1 MKRQVVLL
9 ALMSLAAAASAAEKQ
24 QAYKWTDA
32 NGVVHFTDTPPPKET
47 PNVQAVKIVD
57 NATASDATPP
67 SDNTPPA
74 STNAKPLAPD
84 TPENRAKLCEQA
96 KHNLAMLQS
105 SLPVSELGPDGKV
118 KAIDDKERDARIAGV
133 NDRIA
138 QLCGQ

>member
-1 MKRQVVLL
+1 MKREVVLL
-9 ALMSLAAAASAAEKQ
+9 TLMSLAAGASAAEKQ

-32 NGVVHFTDTPPPKET
+32 NGVVHFTDTPPPKEI

-57 NATASDATPP
+57 HAPVVDAAPANDKTAQASTDAK
-67 SDNTPPA
+67 PPA
-74 STNAKPLAPD
+74 AD
-84 TPENRAKLCEQA
+84 TPENRAKLCDQA

-105 SLPVSELGPDGKV
+105 PFPVSELGPDGKV
-118 KAIDDKERDARIAGV
+118 KTIDDKERDARIAGV

>member
-1 MKRQVVLL
+1 MKREVVLL
-9 ALMSLAAAASAAEKQ
+9 TLMSLAACASAAEKQ

-32 NGVVHFTDTPPPKET
+32 NGVVHFTDTPPPKEI

-57 NATASDATPP
+57 NATVVDAAPANDKTAQ
-67 SDNTPPA
+67 A
-74 STNAKPLAPD
+74 STDAKAPAAD
-84 TPENRAKLCEQA
+84 TPENRAKLCDQA

-105 SLPVSELGPDGKV
+105 PFPVSELGPDGKV
-118 KAIDDKERDARIAGV
+118 KTIDDKERDARIAGV